1 MNNGTDYIRILSID
15 GGGVKGIIPCLILIE
30 LEKAI
35 ARLTHS
41 KHEDIEL
48 NKYFEMMAGTST
60 GGLVALG
67 LTVPKPVKLEP
78 SEPKPKDIFQSA
90 TNLKDVYLN
99 KSKEIFPNSG
109 TALKAGD
116 NFPRTVFGYAEALYP
131 SIGLANV
138 LKELFGTAEF
148 GQVRTAHSNSLPG
161 KVLITSYD
169 LTMRNPTHFQ
179 SWLKEHQD
187 IKASD
192 LGRATS
198 AAPTFFPS
206 KGIIGKFKDTEE
218 TKETDQPHRH
228 AFADGGL
235 FANNPA
241 MAAATKAS
249 TLCPDKRLIV
259 LSLGTGSGGRT
270 LFHEEVKYW
279 GQTEWLEPIISTM
292 FDAGSSATHRYIKE
306 FSSIPDGK
314 IAFYKRIDFEL
325 PSSLRPM
332 DNAKN
337 VPLLEEIITKE
348 LQDVV
353 FQQQIEDI
361 AQILVDPNRLRQL
374 PHIPIIS
381 DPIEMKAEPA
391 LSEDPHKYF
400 WEATS
405 RPRRALLFHTA
416 LALPIAVFLFCLI
429 PVDFK
434 LDTSAYVLQSLKSF
448 GISLSVSSNV
458 ITLFLILTILAI
470 GFLDVGRYCQIMGRD
485 RFNVHEPIKF
495 SKTDISW
502 SSFRIIFN
510 WKSRAFWFG
519 VIGLL
524 ALLVNVG
531 MYAYVCL
538 PESRCIEPI
547 VWVSSIWILVFFG
560 LSYAYIHYPLRS
572 ILFPWKWQF
581 DYFKFEGSIMD
592 SKFKMDLFT
601 FIWTCIVFFTYP
613 VLILLFNPFITGLE
627 YDDWRFHFYVAFVLC
642 AAITSARVI
651 VHFLV
656 LLEARQV
663 GSSSNEQKVKLIVD

>member
-1 MNNGTDYIRILSID
+1 MNNGTEYIRILSID
-15 GGGVKGIIPCLILIE
+15 GGGVKGVIPCLVLIE

-35 ARLTHS
+35 AKLTHS
-41 KHEDIEL
+41 EPNEVEL

-60 GGLVALG
+60 GGLIALG
-67 LTVPKPVKLEP
+67 LTVPKPV
-78 SEPKPKDIFQSA
+78 SQNQNEPKPPEQFQSA
-90 TNLKDVYLN
+90 TDLKNVYLQ

-138 LKELFGTAEF
+138 LKELFGNAEF
-148 GQVRTAHSNSLPG
+148 WQVRTANCNALPG

-169 LTMRNPTHFQ
+169 LTMRNSTHFQ
-179 SWLKEHQD
+179 SWITEHQK
-187 IKASD
+187 IKATD

-206 KGIIGKFKDTEE
+206 KGIIGKFRDTED
-218 TKETDQPHRH
+218 TQDTDQPHRH

-249 TLCPDKRLIV
+249 TLCPDKKLII

-292 FDAGSSATHRYIKE
+292 FDAGSSATHKYIKE
-306 FSSIPDGK
+306 FSSIEDGK
-314 IAFYKRIDFEL
+314 IAYYRRIDFEL

-337 VPLLEEIITKE
+337 VPILERKILKE
-348 LQDVV
+348 LQNPL
-353 FQQQIEDI
+353 FQAQIDDI
-361 AQILVDPNRLRQL
+361 AQILVDPNRLKQL
-374 PHIPIIS
+374 PPAVITQN
-381 DPIEMKAEPA
+381 PIEMKAEPA
-391 LSEDPHKYF
+391 LTEDPHKYF

-416 LALPIAVFLFCLI
+416 LALPIAVLLFWLI
-429 PVDFK
+429 PVEFE
-434 LDTSAYVLQSLKSF
+434 LDSTAYILQTLQNI
-448 GISLSVSSNV
+448 GISPRQSSNM
-458 ITLFLILTILAI
+458 ITLFLILTIIVI
-470 GFLDVGRYCQIMGRD
+470 GFLDVGKYCQIMGKD

-495 SKTDISW
+495 TKTDISW
-502 SSFRIIFN
+502 SSFRKIY

-519 VIGLL
+519 VVGLGAFIANIL
-524 ALLVNVG
+524 

-572 ILFPWKWQF
+572 LLFPWRWRF
-581 DYFKFEGSIMD
+581 DYFRAEGSIVD

-601 FIWTCIVFFTYP
+601 FLWTSIVFFTFP
-613 VLILLFNPFITGLE
+613 VLILIFNPFITGLE
-627 YDDWRFHFYVAFVLC
+627 YDEWRFHFYVAFVLC

-663 GSSSNEQKVKLIVD
+663 GSSHNNQDVKVIID

>member
-35 ARLTHS
+35 AKLTYS
-41 KHEDIEL
+41 KHEDIAL

-67 LTVPKPVKLEP
+67 LTVPKPVKPIPNSLE
-78 SEPKPKDIFQSA
+78 SVKIFHSA

-138 LKELFGTAEF
+138 LKELFENAEF
-148 GQVRTAHSNSLPG
+148 GQVRTANCNALPG

-169 LTMRNPTHFQ
+169 LTMRNSTHFQ

-206 KGIIGKFKDTEE
+206 KGIIGEFKDTEE
-218 TKETDQPHRH
+218 TKDTDRLHRH

-249 TLCPDKRLIV
+249 TLCPDKKLIV

-279 GQTEWLEPIISTM
+279 GQTEWLEPMISTM
-292 FDAGSSATHRYIKE
+292 FDAGSSATHKYIKE

-337 VPLLEEIITKE
+337 VPILNEKIAKE
-348 LQDVV
+348 LQDPV

-361 AQILVDPNRLRQL
+361 AQILVDPNRLKQL
-374 PHIPIIS
+374 QPTPIINN
-381 DPIEMKAEPA
+381 PIEMRAEPS
-391 LSEDPHKYF
+391 LTEEPHKYF

-416 LALPIAVFLFCLI
+416 LALPIAVLLFCLI
-429 PVDFK
+429 PVEFE
-434 LDTSAYVLQSLKSF
+434 LDTSAYFLSTLKNI
-448 GISLSVSSNV
+448 GVSLSQSSNI
-458 ITLFLILTILAI
+458 ITLFLMLTIIVI
-470 GFLDVGRYCQIMGRD
+470 GFLDVGRYCQIMGQD
-485 RFNVHEPIKF
+485 RFNAHETIRF
-495 SKTDISW
+495 TKTDISW
-502 SSFRIIFN
+502 SSFRKIY

-519 VIGLL
+519 VVGLVS
-524 ALLVNVG
+524 LLVNAG

-572 ILFPWKWQF
+572 ILFPSKWQF
-581 DYFKFEGSIMD
+581 DYFKFEGTIMD

-601 FIWTCIVFFTYP
+601 FIWTSIVFFTYP
-613 VLILLFNPFITGLE
+613 VLILLLNPYITGLE

-663 GSSSNEQKVKLIVD
+663 GSSSNEQNVKLIVD